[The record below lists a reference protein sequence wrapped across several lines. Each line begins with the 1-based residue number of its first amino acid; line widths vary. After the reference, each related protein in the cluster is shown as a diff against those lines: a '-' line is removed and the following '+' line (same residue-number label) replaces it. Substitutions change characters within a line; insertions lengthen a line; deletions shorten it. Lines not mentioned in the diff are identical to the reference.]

1 MQHVAVRAM
10 VNQEERVI
18 DISLQIQVS
27 SKSVM
32 LKYVANNFGK
42 KYYFKYLIE

>member
-18 DISLQIQVS
+18 DISLRIQVS

-32 LKYVANNFGK
+32 LKYVVNNSGK
-42 KYYFKYLIE
+42 KYF